1 MKSLVLIDLSHLFWS
16 SWHATADQ
24 DVSEAFERTIAKVQS
39 LRGEDYVACCV
50 DSPPYFR
57 KDWLPSYK
65 AQRDAPP
72 PQAVEQFTR
81 VKRRLEA
88 DGMLLWAAKGFEAD
102 DIAATAAAMAKAK
115 GIPVVACSADKD
127 WLQMVDDEH
136 DIRVVST
143 ASGKMYQRV
152 DVIEKL
158 GVSPDMVC
166 DFLALVGDKGDNVP
180 GVPKV
185 GPVTAAKLLNEYGD
199 LAGVLGNADK
209 QTQVLCANLIEHADA
224 ARLARRLVTL
234 RTDAPINFD
243 ELFQERKP
251 KRLREMTMPS
261 ADDGFEDEERE
272 QEPEDDVPISP
283 PPKQPVM
290 PKPEPESAPAA
301 APAPVAAV
309 PRKAAPESAQMVV
322 HQGDWSLTL
331 EPSNLKQA
339 WWLAQTLADSRLY
352 QKWGSPHA
360 AYAVMLRGRSL
371 GLDATT
377 SLSVFHN
384 IEGQVCMHADLI
396 EALVLRSGKAEYFDI
411 VETTSKKATY
421 ATKRVGSRREVVI
434 SFSIEDAFAA
444 QLVDHNKDGM
454 DGFRGISKSGR
465 PSNWDKYRATMLRHR
480 AKTQLCRAVYADVVL
495 GLYTPDELSDGN
507 AGVIDADFEA
517 A

>member
-16 SWHATADQ
+16 SWHATADM
-24 DVSEAFERTIAKVQS
+24 DISEAFERTIAKVNS
-39 LRGEDYVACCV
+39 LRGEDYVVCCV

-57 KDWLPSYK
+57 KELLPTYK

-102 DIAATAAAMAKAK
+102 DIAATAVAIARTKK
-115 GIPVVACSADKD
+115 IPVVACSADKD
-127 WLQMVDDEH
+127 WLQLVDD
-136 DIRVVST
+136 DADVRVVST

-158 GVSPDMVC
+158 GVSPDMVI
-166 DFLALVGDKGDNVP
+166 DLLALWGDKGDNVP
-180 GVPKV
+180 GIPSV
-185 GPVTAAKLLNEYGD
+185 GAVTAAKLLNQYGSLD
-199 LAGVLGNADK
+199 EVLANADK
-209 QTQVLCANLIEHADA
+209 QTAKLCANLIEHADA
-224 ARLARRLVTL
+224 ARLARKLVAL

-251 KRLREMTMPS
+251 KPLREMTMPS
-261 ADDGFEDEERE
+261 EDDGFEDDAREEE
-272 QEPEDDVPISP
+272 EDVPISP
-283 PPKQPVM
+283 PPKQPAA
-290 PKPEPESAPAA
+290 PKPEPVAASAPQQDL
-301 APAPVAAV
+301 APAP
-309 PRKAAPESAQMVV
+309 RKVAPEEKSSSQVVV

-339 WWLAQTLADSRLY
+339 WWLAQTLAESRLY
-352 QKWGSPHA
+352 AKWGSPHA

-377 SLSVFHN
+377 ALSVFHN
-384 IEGQVCMHADLI
+384 IEGNVCMHADLI

-411 VETTSKKATY
+411 VETTSKNATY
-421 ATKRVGSRREVVI
+421 ATKRIGSRREVVI
-434 SFSIEDAFAA
+434 SFSIEDAFNAG
-444 QLVDHNKDGM
+444 LVEKHQQGVDGY
-454 DGFRGISKSGR
+454 RGRSSKG
-465 PSNWDKYRATMLRHR
+465 PTNWDKYRATMLRHR

-495 GLYTPDELSDGN
+495 GLYTPDEFSDGN
-507 AGVIDADFEA
+507 SSVIDADFEA